1 MRCNMQT
8 KYNLGDVVWNY
19 VFYEGINLKIR
30 KCTIVGIRVTQT
42 GGLEYAMESD
52 AFYGTAHFG
61 EDEIF
66 ADRRQVLQ
74 AAKESTQRHIAQ
86 LNAYIE
92 AIDKELGDA
101 D

>member
-1 MRCNMQT
+1 MQI

-19 VFYEGINLKIR
+19 FFQEGINLKIR
-30 KCTIVGIRVTQT
+30 KGTVVEIRVTQT
-42 GGLEYAMESD
+42 GGCEYGVESD
-52 AFYGTAHFG
+52 AFYGIAHFD

-74 AAKESTQRHIAQ
+74 ACKESTQRRIAQ
-86 LNAYIE
+86 LNAYID